1 MITLSTVLLA
11 GGESRRMGRDKA
23 TIEFEGRP
31 LWERQLEILRAL
43 RPETI
48 FVSARQSPCWLPA
61 DTELILDDPPS
72 RGPLSGLRKALA
84 AMRTTHLVALAVDMP
99 FMLNEQLRRLYGLA
113 DAGQGAV
120 PIIRDRAE
128 PLVAVYPA
136 EAAEDFSAALAGTD
150 FSLQKLV
157 RELIGADK
165 MRIFPVP
172 EKDEHL
178 YLSLNEPA
186 DLKER
191 RLTNS
196 RPKNDGGLRTAAP

>member
-1 MITLSTVLLA
+1 MTTLSAVLLA
-11 GGESRRMGRDKA
+11 GGGSRRMGRDKA
-23 TIEFEGRP
+23 TIEVYGRA
-31 LWERQLEILRAL
+31 LWERQIEILRDL
-43 RPETI
+43 KPEKI

-61 DTELILDDPPS
+61 DTKLILYDPPS

-186 DLKER
+186 
-191 RLTNS
+191 
-196 RPKNDGGLRTAAP
+196 AP